1 MGWLHQVNLSSSTI
15 LRPNGSSSFIKKRVL
30 IVDDEVDITTIFKL
44 ALEKVN
50 LHVDVYNDPLLALS
64 DYKTGMYDLLL
75 FDIRMPGMNGFEL
88 YRKIKDI
95 EEEEKKVKNGK
106 PRVCFITAYEEFR
119 SEFKETFP
127 TVEEVNCF
135 LKKPIPMPDL
145 VKTVKSKLG
154 LL

>member
-1 MGWLHQVNLSSSTI
+1 LSHVQQEQDSTVV
-15 LRPNGSSSFIKKRVL
+15 RPSVSYQKKRVL
-30 IVDDEVDITTIFKL
+30 VVDDEVDITTIVKL

-50 LHVDVYNDPLLALS
+50 LQVDVYNDPLLALT
-64 DYKTGMYDLLL
+64 DYKAGMYDLLL

-95 EEEEKKVKNGK
+95 EEKEKKVKNGR
-106 PRVCFITAYEEFR
+106 PRVCFITAFEEFR

-127 TVEEVNCF
+127 ILEEVDCF
-135 LKKPIPMPDL
+135 LRKPIPLSDL
-145 VKTVKSKLG
+145 VKAVESQLG

>member
-1 MGWLHQVNLSSSTI
+1 LSQLQQEQDLTVLEPSISSQ
-15 LRPNGSSSFIKKRVL
+15 KKRILV
-30 IVDDEVDITTIFKL
+30 VDDEVDITTIFKL
-44 ALEKVN
+44 ALERVDFQ
-50 LHVDVYNDPLLALS
+50 VDVYNDPLLALT
-64 DYKTGMYDLLL
+64 DYKAGMYDLLL

-106 PRVCFITAYEEFR
+106 PRVCFITAFEEFR

-127 TVEEVNCF
+127 TVEEIDCF
-135 LKKPIPMPDL
+135 LKKPISMPDL
-145 VKTVKSKLG
+145 IKKVKSKLG

>member
-1 MGWLHQVNLSSSTI
+1 LSQLQQEQDLLVLEPSISSQ
-15 LRPNGSSSFIKKRVL
+15 KKRILV
-30 IVDDEVDITTIFKL
+30 VDDEVDITTIFKL
-44 ALEKVN
+44 VLEKVN

-64 DYKTGMYDLLL
+64 DYKTGIYDLLL
-75 FDIRMPGMNGFEL
+75 LDIRMPGMNGFEL

-127 TVEEVNCF
+127 TVEEVDCF

-145 VKTVKSKLG
+145 VKKVKSQLG

>member
-1 MGWLHQVNLSSSTI
+1 MSQLQQEQDSTV
-15 LRPNGSSSFIKKRVL
+15 LRPSVSYQKKRVL
-30 IVDDEVDITTIFKL
+30 VVDDEVDITTIFKL
-44 ALEKVN
+44 ALERVD
-50 LHVDVYNDPLLALS
+50 LQVDVYNDPLLALS
-64 DYKTGMYDLLL
+64 DYKAGMYDLLL

-127 TVEEVNCF
+127 TVEEVDCF

-145 VKTVKSKLG
+145 IKKVKSQLG

>member
-1 MGWLHQVNLSSSTI
+1 LSQLQQEQDLTVLEPSISSQ
-15 LRPNGSSSFIKKRVL
+15 KKRILV
-30 IVDDEVDITTIFKL
+30 VDDEVDITTIFKL
-44 ALEKVN
+44 ALERVDFQ
-50 LHVDVYNDPLLALS
+50 VDVYNDPLLALT
-64 DYKTGMYDLLL
+64 DYKAGMYDLLL

-127 TVEEVNCF
+127 TVEEVDCF

-145 VKTVKSKLG
+145 VKKVKSQLS

>member
-1 MGWLHQVNLSSSTI
+1 VDLSSSTI
-15 LRPNGSSSFIKKRVL
+15 LRSTGSSSFLKKRVL
-30 IVDDEVDITTIFKL
+30 VVDDEVDITTIFKV
-44 ALEKVN
+44 ALEKIN
-50 LHVDVYNDPLLALS
+50 LQVDVYNDPLLALT
-64 DYKTGMYDLLL
+64 DYKAGMYDLLL

-88 YRKIKDI
+88 YSKIKDI

-127 TVEEVNCF
+127 IVEEVDCF
-135 LKKPIPMPDL
+135 LRKPIPMPDL
-145 VKTVKSKLG
+145 VKAVKSQLG

>member
-1 MGWLHQVNLSSSTI
+1 LSQSQQEQD
-15 LRPNGSSSFIKKRVL
+15 FIVLTPGVSYQKKRVL
-30 IVDDEVDITTIFKL
+30 VVDDEVDITTIFKL

-50 LHVDVYNDPLLALS
+50 LHVDIYNDPLLALT
-64 DYKTGMYDLLL
+64 DYKAGMYDLLL

-127 TVEEVNCF
+127 TVEEVDCF

-145 VKTVKSKLG
+145 VKKVKSQLG

>member
-1 MGWLHQVNLSSSTI
+1 LSQLQQEQDLTVLEPSISSQ
-15 LRPNGSSSFIKKRVL
+15 KKRILV
-30 IVDDEVDITTIFKL
+30 VDDEVDITTIFKL
-44 ALEKVN
+44 ALERVDFQ
-50 LHVDVYNDPLLALS
+50 VDVYNDPLLALT
-64 DYKTGMYDLLL
+64 DYKAGMYDLLL

-106 PRVCFITAYEEFR
+106 PRVCFITAFEEFR

-127 TVEEVNCF
+127 TVEEVDCF
-135 LKKPIPMPDL
+135 LKKPISMPDL
-145 VKTVKSKLG
+145 IKKVKSKLG

>member
-1 MGWLHQVNLSSSTI
+1 
-15 LRPNGSSSFIKKRVL
+15 
-30 IVDDEVDITTIFKL
+30 
-44 ALEKVN
+44 
-50 LHVDVYNDPLLALS
+50 
-64 DYKTGMYDLLL
+64 MYDLLL

-127 TVEEVNCF
+127 TVEEVDCF

-145 VKTVKSKLG
+145 IEKVKSKLG

>member
-1 MGWLHQVNLSSSTI
+1 LSQLQQEQDLTVLEPSISSQ
-15 LRPNGSSSFIKKRVL
+15 KKRILV
-30 IVDDEVDITTIFKL
+30 VDDEVDITTIFKL
-44 ALEKVN
+44 ALER
-50 LHVDVYNDPLLALS
+50 VDFQVDIYNDPLLALS
-64 DYKTGMYDLLL
+64 DYKAGMYDLLL

-127 TVEEVNCF
+127 TVEEVDCF

-145 VKTVKSKLG
+145 IKKVKSQLG

>member
-1 MGWLHQVNLSSSTI
+1 LSQLQQEQDLTVLKPSISSQ
-15 LRPNGSSSFIKKRVL
+15 KKRILV
-30 IVDDEVDITTIFKL
+30 VDDEVDITTIFKL
-44 ALEKVN
+44 ALERVDFQ
-50 LHVDVYNDPLLALS
+50 VDVYNDPLLALS
-64 DYKTGMYDLLL
+64 EYKAGMYDLLL

-106 PRVCFITAYEEFR
+106 PRVCFITAFEEFR

-127 TVEEVNCF
+127 TVEEVDCF

-145 VKTVKSKLG
+145 IKKVKSQLG

>member
-1 MGWLHQVNLSSSTI
+1 VNLSSSTI
-15 LRPNGSSSFIKKRVL
+15 LRPNGSSSFMKKRVL
-30 IVDDEVDITTIFKL
+30 VVDDEVDITTIFKL

-64 DYKTGMYDLLL
+64 DYKAGMYDLLL
-75 FDIRMPGMNGFEL
+75 FDIRMQGMNGFEL

-95 EEEEKKVKNGK
+95 EEEEKKEKKVKNGK

-127 TVEEVNCF
+127 TVEEVDCF
-135 LKKPIPMPDL
+135 LKKPIPMPEL
-145 VKTVKSKLG
+145 VKKVKSQLG

>member
-1 MGWLHQVNLSSSTI
+1 MARLDQVNLSSSTI
-15 LRPNGSSSFIKKRVL
+15 LRPNGPSSFLKKRVL
-30 IVDDEVDITTIFKL
+30 VVDDEVDITTIFKL

-64 DYKTGMYDLLL
+64 DYKAGMYDLLL

-95 EEEEKKVKNGK
+95 EEHDLHDVS

-145 VKTVKSKLG
+145 VKKVKSQLG

>member
-1 MGWLHQVNLSSSTI
+1 MSQLQQEQDLTVLEPSISSQ
-15 LRPNGSSSFIKKRVL
+15 KKRILV
-30 IVDDEVDITTIFKL
+30 VDDEVDITTIFKL
-44 ALEKVN
+44 ALERVDFQ
-50 LHVDVYNDPLLALS
+50 VDVYNDPLLALT
-64 DYKTGMYDLLL
+64 DYKAGMYDLLL

-106 PRVCFITAYEEFR
+106 PRVCFITAFEEFR

-127 TVEEVNCF
+127 TVEEVDCF
-135 LKKPIPMPDL
+135 LKKPIPIPDL
-145 VKTVKSKLG
+145 IKKVKSQLS

>member
-1 MGWLHQVNLSSSTI
+1 LSHVQQEQDSTVV
-15 LRPNGSSSFIKKRVL
+15 RPSVSYQKKRVL
-30 IVDDEVDITTIFKL
+30 VVDDEVDITTIVKL

-50 LHVDVYNDPLLALS
+50 LQVDVYNDPLLALT
-64 DYKTGMYDLLL
+64 DYKAGMYDLLL

-95 EEEEKKVKNGK
+95 EEKEKKVKNGR
-106 PRVCFITAYEEFR
+106 PRVCFITTFEEFR

-127 TVEEVNCF
+127 ILEEVDCF
-135 LKKPIPMPDL
+135 LRKPIPLSDL
-145 VKTVKSKLG
+145 VKAVESQLG

>member
-1 MGWLHQVNLSSSTI
+1 LSQLQQEQDLTVLEPSISSQ
-15 LRPNGSSSFIKKRVL
+15 KKRILV
-30 IVDDEVDITTIFKL
+30 VDDEVDITTIFKL
-44 ALEKVN
+44 ALEKVI

-64 DYKTGMYDLLL
+64 DYKAGMYDLLL

-95 EEEEKKVKNGK
+95 EEEEEKVKNGK
-106 PRVCFITAYEEFR
+106 PRVCFITAFEEFR

-127 TVEEVNCF
+127 TVEEVDCF

-145 VKTVKSKLG
+145 IKKVKSQLG

>member
-1 MGWLHQVNLSSSTI
+1 MSQLQQEQDLTVLKPSISSQ
-15 LRPNGSSSFIKKRVL
+15 KKRILV
-30 IVDDEVDITTIFKL
+30 VDDEVDITTIFKL

-50 LHVDVYNDPLLALS
+50 LHIDVYNDPLLALS
-64 DYKTGMYDLLL
+64 DYKAGMYDLLL

-127 TVEEVNCF
+127 TVEEVDCF

-145 VKTVKSKLG
+145 VKKVKSQLG

>member
-1 MGWLHQVNLSSSTI
+1 LSQLQQEQDSTVLKPSISSQ
-15 LRPNGSSSFIKKRVL
+15 KKRILV
-30 IVDDEVDITTIFKL
+30 VDDEVDITTIIKL

-64 DYKTGMYDLLL
+64 DYKAGMYDLLL
-75 FDIRMPGMNGFEL
+75 FDIRMQRMNGFEL
-88 YRKIKDI
+88 YRKIKEI
-95 EEEEKKVKNGK
+95 EEEENKVKNGK

-127 TVEEVNCF
+127 TVEEVDCF
-135 LKKPIPMPDL
+135 LRKPIPMPDL
-145 VKTVKSKLG
+145 VKKVKSQLS

>member
-1 MGWLHQVNLSSSTI
+1 LSQSQQEQD
-15 LRPNGSSSFIKKRVL
+15 FIVLTPGVSYQKKRVL
-30 IVDDEVDITTIFKL
+30 VVDDEVDITTIFKL

-64 DYKTGMYDLLL
+64 DYKAGMYDLLL

-127 TVEEVNCF
+127 TVEEVDCF

-145 VKTVKSKLG
+145 VKKVKSQLG

>member
-1 MGWLHQVNLSSSTI
+1 LSQVQQEQDSTVLRLSVSYQ
-15 LRPNGSSSFIKKRVL
+15 KKRVL
-30 IVDDEVDITTIFKL
+30 VVDDEVDITTIFKL
-44 ALEKVN
+44 ALERVDFQ
-50 LHVDVYNDPLLALS
+50 VDVYNDPLLALS
-64 DYKTGMYDLLL
+64 DYKAGMYDLLL

-88 YRKIKDI
+88 YKKIKDI

-127 TVEEVNCF
+127 TVEEIDCF

-145 VKTVKSKLG
+145 IKKVKSQLG

>member
-1 MGWLHQVNLSSSTI
+1 MSQLQQEQDLTV
-15 LRPNGSSSFIKKRVL
+15 LRPSISSQKKRILV
-30 IVDDEVDITTIFKL
+30 VDDEVDITTIFKL
-44 ALEKVN
+44 ALERVDFQ
-50 LHVDVYNDPLLALS
+50 VDVYNDPLLALS
-64 DYKTGMYDLLL
+64 DYKAGMYDLLL

-127 TVEEVNCF
+127 TVEEVDCF

-145 VKTVKSKLG
+145 VKKVKSQLG

>member
-1 MGWLHQVNLSSSTI
+1 MSQLQQEQDLTVLEPSISSQ
-15 LRPNGSSSFIKKRVL
+15 KKRIL

-44 ALEKVN
+44 ALERVN

-64 DYKTGMYDLLL
+64 DYKAGMYDLLL

-88 YRKIKDI
+88 YKKIKDI

-127 TVEEVNCF
+127 TVEEVDCF

-145 VKTVKSKLG
+145 IKKVKSQLG